1 MSHSDS
7 SVLQQGFGASRLSLG
22 YSADATEGSLKQ
34 DTQRKGSGPPK
45 PTAQDTHS
53 GQGSP
58 RPGSDVVLSLMVT
71 DVSEAR
77 WARVTSKTF
86 CKASSRCLSV

>member
-7 SVLQQGFGASRLSLG
+7 SVLQQGFGAAHLSLG
-22 YSADATEGSLKQ
+22 CSVNATEGSLKQ

-53 GQGSP
+53 RQGSP
-58 RPGSDVVLSLMVT
+58 RPGSDAVLSLMVT

-77 WARVTSKTF
+77 WARITSKTF
-86 CKASSRCLSV
+86 F